1 MLILSLTAV
10 FIVLLLF
17 NIPVCFSLLVISTIY
32 IIISDVPLTVLTHV
46 LTSATDSFILTAI
59 PLFILAANFMQRGEI
74 TKRIIDFSKDLVG
87 HLPGGLAH
95 VNVVASMIFS
105 GMSGSA
111 LADAGGLGIVEV
123 EMMRKGGYD
132 DEFTAAITAASSTIG
147 PVIPPSIPLVLYG
160 ALARESVGK
169 LFLGGAIPGILVGC
183 ALMMQAYFLSK
194 KRNYPVSPRASFRQI
209 VYHFTKVF
217 FPLWTPVIILGGIV
231 IGFFTPTEAAAIAA
245 LYALI
250 MGKFMY
256 RIMSW
261 KDVAK
266 AIIDTAILTGVV
278 VFIMA
283 MAALWSWM
291 ITNEEIATYAVN
303 TLTSVSKN
311 PLVMLLLLNVI
322 LLLLGTLIEPL
333 AIMIMVL
340 PVLLPVLNAYGISI
354 LHYGVVMTLCLMIGL
369 VTPPFGECLFILSAI
384 TGLPVSK
391 VARATS
397 PYLAGMIT
405 VLILIT
411 YIPSLVLWLPGLL
424 MR

>member
-1 MLILSLTAV
+1 MLILVLTCV
-10 FIVLLLF
+10 FIVLLAF
-17 NIPVCFSLLVISTIY
+17 NIPVCFTLLVVSTIY
-32 IIISDVPLTVLTHV
+32 IFIADVPLTVLSHV

-123 EMMRKGGYD
+123 QMMREGGYD

-147 PVIPPSIPLVLYG
+147 PIVPPSIPLVLYG

-169 LFLGGAIPGILVGC
+169 LFLGGAIPGILVGL
-183 ALMMQAYFLSK
+183 ALMIQAYFLSK
-194 KRNYPVSPRASFRQI
+194 RRNYPISPRPPLKEILF
-209 VYHFTKVF
+209 HFTKVF
-217 FPLWTPVIILGGIV
+217 WPLLTPIIILGGIV
-231 IGFFTPTEAAAIAA
+231 IGFFTPTEAAAMAA
-245 LYALI
+245 LYALVL
-250 MGKFMY
+250 GKFFY

-261 KDVAK
+261 KDVLH
-266 AIIDTAILTGVV
+266 AIVDTAILTGVV

-291 ITNEEIATYAVN
+291 ITNEEIATMAVN
-303 TLTSVSKN
+303 FLTSLSKN
-311 PLVMLLLLNVI
+311 PLVLLFLMNVI
-322 LLLLGTLIEPL
+322 LLFMGMLIEPL

-340 PVLLPVLNAYGISI
+340 PVILPILEAYGISI
-354 LHYGVVMTLCLMIGL
+354 LHYGVVMTVCLMIGL
-369 VTPPFGECLFILSAI
+369 VTPPFGECLFLLSAI
-384 TGLPVSK
+384 TGLPVGK
-391 VARATS
+391 VTKSTA
-397 PYLAGMIT
+397 PYLLGMLTI
-405 VLILIT
+405 LFLIT
-411 YIPSLVLWLPGLL
+411 YIPSLVLWLPELL
-424 MR
+424 MK